1 MKIKSPK
8 ITKQREIMEKKENRY
23 VGGSSKENYAEYVI
37 KLRSLVFIAVIILSE
52 LTQSSLL
59 FITLLLYS
67 LDSILVQIL

>member
-8 ITKQREIMEKKENRY
+8 ITKRNSGKKKENRY
-23 VGGSSKENYAEYVI
+23 VVGSSKENYAEYVI

-59 FITLLLYS
+59 LPYYYI
-67 LDSILVQIL
+67 V